1 MELKIGKT
9 QHIIKEM
16 SKAIYEMQTNVDISE
31 AIVEKRYFSEVNT
44 LRIRENYSL
53 DVSKTIFEK
62 LGYPSNKGG
71 LEKDF
76 IKFLD
81 LDGEVESF
89 IKINETQ
96 HMFSSIFY
104 IRQDGLLSKYSPDFL
119 VKTKDKYHIV
129 ETKGEDRVD
138 NANVKQKQLATL
150 EWCKKI
156 NTLNPE
162 FRDNR
167 EWEYV
172 LISDNDFY
180 SWSKNGANFQD
191 ICKYC
196 KVVQNTIQGTLF

>member
-1 MELKIGKT
+1 MKCKLMLIFQKLLLK
-9 QHIIKEM
+9 
-16 SKAIYEMQTNVDISE
+16 
-31 AIVEKRYFSEVNT
+31 KRYFSEVNT

-150 EWCKKI
+150 EWCKK
-156 NTLNPE
+156 
-162 FRDNR
+162 D
-167 EWEYV
+167 
-172 LISDNDFY
+172 
-180 SWSKNGANFQD
+180 
-191 ICKYC
+191 KYI
-196 KVVQNTIQGTLF
+196 KSRI